1 MPGTDSEVLARF
13 VRGDRDAFE
22 SLFRQHQRE
31 VYQWAVRV
39 VRDWADAEDIVVE
52 SFWRA
57 YRSRA
62 RFDATRS
69 FGAWMRRITTHVAID
84 HLNAA
89 RRRAWVSL
97 DSNPPLTGRAPTA
110 DGNSVTAGPAST
122 DEITRAFRALPPK
135 LRVVANLA
143 LIDEQPLAEIADALD
158 VPIGTVKSR
167 LFRATRSLRRS
178 LTSLGV
184 QR

>member
-22 SLFRQHQRE
+22 SLFRQHQHE

-84 HLNAA
+84 HLNAS

-97 DSNPPLTGRAPTA
+97 DSSPPLTGRAATA
-110 DGNSVTAGPAST
+110 DGNAGA
-122 DEITRAFRALPPK
+122 
-135 LRVVANLA
+135 
-143 LIDEQPLAEIADALD
+143 
-158 VPIGTVKSR
+158 
-167 LFRATRSLRRS
+167 
-178 LTSLGV
+178 
-184 QR
+184 